1 VTLHADAE
9 SMLDTIGTLALQ
21 IAQSCPD
28 CADPASRIAA
38 LALEIRGV
46 ALDRGAVRDAVEAE
60 TVDSDVSDAQVGA
73 TVEAVVRTA
82 RDRV

>member
-1 VTLHADAE
+1 MTMHADAD

-28 CADPASRIAA
+28 CADPASRIAS
-38 LALEIRGV
+38 LATEIRGV
-46 ALDRGAVRDAVEAE
+46 GIDKGAVRDAVEAG

-73 TVEAVVRTA
+73 TVEAVVQTA
-82 RDRV
+82 RDRG

>member
-1 VTLHADAE
+1 MHADAE
-9 SMLDTIGTLALQ
+9 SMLETIATLALQ

-38 LALEIRGV
+38 LVAEIRTGS
-46 ALDRGAVRDAVEAE
+46 LDRGAVRDAVEAG

-73 TVEAVVRTA
+73 TVEAVVKTA
-82 RDRV
+82 RQV